1 MSCNLSVY
9 TSISHPLSERVPTTV
24 RDLVQAHEIDTS
36 IAPSFRDRCDNVRRR
51 TFQRG
56 ASIATPIFY
65 RSQLFPPLSPES
77 PSFLVDV
84 FTSDDGI
91 ARDEWNVHFTMY
103 NMTHRFDVDSQWR
116 HRLQKLLHVRDNAAS
131 APTTANPHGQE
142 ADSMLIKVSTTT
154 TFGVGTHLMSCQ
166 SPETNDRFVFVDSCL
181 FLLQIAISTI
191 QPQKN
196 SAPVLK

>member
-1 MSCNLSVY
+1 M
-9 TSISHPLSERVPTTV
+9 
-24 RDLVQAHEIDTS
+24 QAHEIDTS
-36 IAPSFRDRCDNVRRR
+36 IAPYFRDRCDDVRRR
-51 TFQRG
+51 TFQKG

-116 HRLQKLLHVRDNAAS
+116 HRLQKLLHVHDNAAS
-131 APTTANPHGQE
+131 APTTTNPHDEE

-154 TFGVGTHLMSCQ
+154 TFGIGTHLMSCHCK
-166 SPETNDRFVFVDSCL
+166 ETNNLSVFVDSCL
-181 FLLQIAISTI
+181 SLLQIAISTI
-191 QPQKN
+191 QRRKN
-196 SAPVLK
+196 SAPILE